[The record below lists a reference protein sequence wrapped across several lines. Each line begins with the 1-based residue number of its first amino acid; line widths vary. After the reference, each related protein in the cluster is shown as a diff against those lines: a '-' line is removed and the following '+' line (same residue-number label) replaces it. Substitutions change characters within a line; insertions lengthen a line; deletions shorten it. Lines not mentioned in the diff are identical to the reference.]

1 MRTEGTRLEGEEL
14 KKAIAEFQNE
24 PNEEFAQRLWQAI
37 ERSIFGIRYAEQS
50 IGNQLK

>member
-14 KKAIAEFQNE
+14 KKVIAEFQNE
-24 PNEEFAQRLWQAI
+24 PDEEFARRLWQTI
-37 ERSIFGIRYAEQS
+37 EQSIFGIRCAEQS